1 MSKIFIF
8 IIRSE
13 SFSTIII
20 HVFEIW
26 ILVGSLIMDKKINKQ
41 NYNVEVLSKKKLSK
55 QLFLLRENAFN
66 YSSINPVLFD
76 L

>member
-41 NYNVEVLSKKKLSK
+41 NYNVEVLSKKKLSN

>member
-41 NYNVEVLSKKKLSK
+41 NYNVEVLSKKKLSN
-55 QLFLLRENAFN
+55 QLFLLCENAFN

>member
-26 ILVGSLIMDKKINKQ
+26 ILVGSLIMDKKSNKQ
-41 NYNVEVLSKKKLSK
+41 NYNVEVLSKKLSK

>member
-41 NYNVEVLSKKKLSK
+41 NYNVEVLSKKKLSN

-66 YSSINPVLFD
+66 YSSINPLLFD